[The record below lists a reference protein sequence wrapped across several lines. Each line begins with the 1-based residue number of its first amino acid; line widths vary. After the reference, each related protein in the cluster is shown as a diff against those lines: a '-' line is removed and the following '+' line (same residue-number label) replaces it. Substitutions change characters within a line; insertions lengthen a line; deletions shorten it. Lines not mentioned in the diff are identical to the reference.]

1 MDGGI
6 GLLLARGRLGLVLLA
21 VLAAAASAQ
30 ELGPPG
36 TRPCTCRAHG
46 RSYGLGERVCLE
58 SPAGWRIAECR
69 LAGNVTSWV
78 FGPQSCHLDAAL
90 GLSPR
95 AGSAAGPVAGSR
107 RSGKG
112 EG

>member
-1 MDGGI
+1 MAGGI
-6 GLLLARGRLGLVLLA
+6 GLLLARGLLGLVLLA
-21 VLAAAASAQ
+21 APAAAAGAQ
-30 ELGPPG
+30 ELGPPE
-36 TRPCTCRAHG
+36 TRRCTCRANG

-90 GLSPR
+90 GLARR
-95 AGSAAGPVAGSR
+95 AGSAASPVAGSR
-107 RSGKG
+107 RSGKD